1 MNKQL
6 KYLIALF
13 LTFVVIA
20 GDGTLYSQSKSAE
33 YYQSSFVVLRRELN
47 LKSSR
52 LYKFGQVVS
61 WSETRFSIVLNF
73 LKIENVF
80 TFQIKK
86 VLKLQNLLHQKLI
99 SFINQSVFINEI
111 INSKHFNKSLYTA

>member
-1 MNKQL
+1 MKKHI
-6 KYLIALF
+6 KYLIVLF

-33 YYQSSFVVLRRELN
+33 YYESSFVVLRRELN

-52 LYKFGQVVS
+52 LYKFVQVAS
-61 WSETRFSIVLNF
+61 WNKTRFSIVLNF
-73 LKIENVF
+73 LKTKNAF

-86 VLKLQNLLHQKLI
+86 LQKLQNLLHQKLI

-111 INSKHFNKSLYTA
+111 IISKHFGKSLYTA